1 MAEKMGLAITA
12 FALATASA
20 SLASAQTTYQS
31 AQSAQTAQTAQTGLW
46 SPVESEKLPR
56 GMVKAPSNAF
66 EIQLGTGYAQGF
78 GPRIQPKGDLP
89 ATSVNRPGMGMAL
102 GLAYRAAPNSSVGLL
117 GSYSMQDTAKGA
129 ELRNTTVSLDATYHA
144 SPYQRLDPYLSLGA
158 GYRMLSDRPVG
169 KSAQHTFSHG
179 FQLARAA
186 IGVDVRINKDISIS
200 PTVGGDIDMFLWRSA
215 QGQKTQ
221 AISNPKVNAY
231 LFAGVAGRFDL
242 GGTRQGP
249 PRTIIQR

>member
-1 MAEKMGLAITA
+1 MTQMMGIAIAA
-12 FALATASA
+12 FAFAAASA
-20 SLASAQTTYQS
+20 SSASAQTTYQS
-31 AQSAQTAQTAQTGLW
+31 AQSAQTAQTAQIAQHSTY
-46 SPVESEKLPR
+46 ESDKLPP
-56 GMVKAPSNAF
+56 GMVKAPSSAF

-89 ATSVNRPGMGMAL
+89 ATNINRPGMGLAL

-117 GSYSMQDTAKGA
+117 GSYSMQDTPKGA

-144 SPYQRLDPYLSLGA
+144 SPYQRLDPFLSLGA
-158 GYRMLSDRPVG
+158 GYRMMADRPIG
-169 KSAQHTFSHG
+169 NAQHTYTHG

-186 IGVDVRINKDISIS
+186 IGVDVRINKNIALA

-221 AISNPKVNAY
+221 AIENPKVNAF

-242 GGTRQGP
+242 GGTRHGP